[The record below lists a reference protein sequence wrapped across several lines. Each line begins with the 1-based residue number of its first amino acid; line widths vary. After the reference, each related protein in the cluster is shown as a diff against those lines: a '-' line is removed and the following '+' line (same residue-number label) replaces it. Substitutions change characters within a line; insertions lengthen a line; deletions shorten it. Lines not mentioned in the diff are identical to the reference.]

1 MSLPAGMMMMP
12 PPPPIDGGASAERLF
27 TIYAKQRRR
36 VPQAAARKACADAG
50 NDEAMCAFVGDGKI
64 CSITGERNMC
74 TFNEDALSVK
84 RVSARKLRKTVGG
97 GGNVNMIAELEN
109 KQMLSPWR
117 QFAAKYASHLQTLK
131 VEILFAHPALGGCS
145 VTATL
150 PLGRKIGALNIT
162 AHCGEDSLLHLRGPD
177 GADVEAMIPV
187 KDYVLGALDK
197 DSTVVIGVLAPSDE
211 DNTGNMGMF
220 AVMPPSAVLD
230 VLIGLSGDDT
240 SPAMPAK
247 EQLDAIY
254 TVASQSMN
262 MGVVDEEG
270 IVVATNAALYPGLET
285 MHTHLTS
292 NPLPIPELQTEQL
305 AKLESI
311 QYPNAE
317 VDDFLAEVESKL
329 MGGDTEA

>member
-1 MSLPAGMMMMP
+1 M
-12 PPPPIDGGASAERLF
+12 DGGASAERLF

-74 TFNEDALSVK
+74 TFNEDALTVK
-84 RVSARKLRKTVGG
+84 RVSARKLRKTAGD
-97 GGNVNMIAELEN
+97 GGNANMIAELEN

-117 QFAAKYASHLQTLK
+117 QFAAKYATDLQTLK
-131 VEILFAHPALGGCS
+131 VEILFTHPALGGCS

-150 PLGRKIGALNIT
+150 PLGRKIGALNVT
-162 AHCGEDSLLHLRGPD
+162 AHCGEDSMLHLKGPD

-187 KDYVLGALDK
+187 KDFVLGALDK
-197 DSTVVIGVLAPSDE
+197 DSTVVIGVLVPSDE
-211 DNTGNMGMF
+211 DKTGNIGMF

-230 VLIGLSGDDT
+230 VLINLSGEDT
-240 SPAMPAK
+240 SPAMAAK

-254 TVASQSMN
+254 TIASQSMN
-262 MGVVDEEG
+262 MGVIDEEG
-270 IVVATNAALYPGLET
+270 IEGALHAALYPGFEI
-285 MHTHLTS
+285 MHTQLNI
-292 NPLPIPELQTEQL
+292 NPLPIPELQEEQL

-317 VDDFLAEVESKL
+317 VDDFIADIESKL
-329 MGGDTEA
+329 TDGDTEA